1 MILKSSKRFLSH
13 GRRSDSSAVLEK
25 KGRGR
30 GKTQY
35 YMRAIIQ
42 FIFAYWARN
51 EDGTGLIFS
60 SDIKSMSTEDPKGKA
75 YKASVGLTQAWIMHD
90 CKIRNESCPPLL
102 GGVGS
107 LKTEIQ
113 KRLSAQMK
121 KPDPFR
127 DDTTDGAKQWAQ
139 FHETGVLNS
148 DYFKLPAAQK
158 PSQKPSQKQH
168 PSASQ
173 PAPPTAQMFAV
184 NHAALSETG
193 PPAQKD
199 AGRDP
204 ELEDLGLVSPG
215 SMLNQSDA
223 PPTWEDF
230 TQRLQDQKTDDTA
243 TSPGEKRKQANK
255 ENKPE
260 PSKVDLKRKKSGLP
274 EQRTVW
280 SATFGWRQSAA
291 RDHCQGP
298 VRSWHDEESCQ
309 YGKSSRGSGCG
320 QQDQGT
326 IHYGTVLPPSNPTPM
341 ARP

>member
-1 MILKSSKRFLSH
+1 
-13 GRRSDSSAVLEK
+13 
-25 KGRGR
+25 

-139 FHETGVLNS
+139 FHETG
-148 DYFKLPAAQK
+148 
-158 PSQKPSQKQH
+158 
-168 PSASQ
+168 
-173 PAPPTAQMFAV
+173 
-184 NHAALSETG
+184 
-193 PPAQKD
+193 
-199 AGRDP
+199 
-204 ELEDLGLVSPG
+204 
-215 SMLNQSDA
+215 
-223 PPTWEDF
+223 
-230 TQRLQDQKTDDTA
+230 DQKTDDTA

-274 EQRTVW
+274 EVLSITEQYYHRATQRL
-280 SATFGWRQSAA
+280 
-291 RDHCQGP
+291 
-298 VRSWHDEESCQ
+298 WHALE
-309 YGKSSRGSGCG
+309 
-320 QQDQGT
+320 
-326 IHYGTVLPPSNPTPM
+326 PT
-341 ARP
+341 AQ